1 MRTLTARSAT
11 LAACAVLLLT
21 GTAVQASAD
30 DAYGHSG
37 THRSGTDTYKTDIT
51 VRGDNNNTAGNDL
64 IIGDNNTSGA
74 GHTIT
79 NPPLGTG
86 VGDQLTFAVANHTS
100 RILTIQ
106 SAADCQNCTVPGPFP
121 FNMPPNVN
129 SVVFPVAPLE
139 PGDNAQLN
147 LHYTASDGTDQTVQ
161 VLMNRASFGAPN
173 IYCNPNPQGPI
184 FCNQITNTTLELVDV
199 QGSRTPALRRSR
211 QL

>member
-11 LAACAVLLLT
+11 LAACAALLLT

-37 THRSGTDTYKTDIT
+37 THRSGTDNYKTDIT

-86 VGDQLTFAVANHTS
+86 VGEETTFAVVNGTS
-100 RILTIQ
+100 RTLTIQ
-106 SAADCQNCTVPGPFP
+106 SAADCHNCTVPGPFP

-129 SVVFPVAPLE
+129 SVVFPRATLGLGE
-139 PGDNAQLN
+139 GAQLS
-147 LHYTASDGTDQTVQ
+147 LHYTAPEGSGRTVEIS
-161 VLMNRASFGAPN
+161 MDRGSFGALN
-173 IYCNPNPQGPI
+173 IYCPRNPQGPI
-184 FCNQITNTTLELVDV
+184 FCEQVSHTELV
-199 QGSRTPALRRSR
+199 LREPR
-211 QL
+211 Q